1 MVPPLNC
8 IIFSQNNF
16 KYQHIIDSDFAN
28 QNSMLNKFLKC
39 DSLKTFK
46 KPPTSGSNFNVR
58 EIKKS
63 IKLQKLA
70 SEKFRQ
76 FSKNMHD
83 IKETYHFWSDIC
95 HINHKLDIDY
105 SFFYDLAQKTEGLIH
120 YLKNYYNRPRP
131 YQICTKLNLPL
142 DKLTEKKCSSASYP
156 SGHACQSFLF
166 ASVLSQ
172 KFRDKRQFFAEVA
185 DNIALSR
192 VVAGVHFPSDVF
204 AGKKLASIIY
214 KQNF

>member
-1 MVPPLNC
+1 MISPLKC
-8 IIFSQNNF
+8 ITFDRNNH
-16 KYQHIIDSDFAN
+16 KYQHIIDADFDN
-28 QNSMLNKFLKC
+28 QNSMLHKFLKN

-46 KPPTSGSNFNVR
+46 EPPSSGSDFNVR

-63 IKLQKLA
+63 IKLQKSA
-70 SEKFRQ
+70 SEKFKQ
-76 FSKNMHD
+76 FAKDMHD
-83 IKETYHFWSDIC
+83 IKKTYQFWSDVC
-95 HINHKLDIDY
+95 HRYHKLNIDY

-131 YQICTKLNLPL
+131 YQICASLNLPL
-142 DKLTEKKCSSASYP
+142 EKLTKKKCSSASYP

-166 ASVLSQ
+166 ALVLSE
-172 KFRDKRQFFAEVA
+172 KFTDKTGFFNELAN
-185 DNIALSR
+185 NIALSR

-214 KQNF
+214 EQNF